1 MSVIVLLVWM
11 AITSLGGL
19 VSGSSDKSIIDVV
32 SQGIVW
38 PIAFAAAFLLI
49 VLAVFRWND
58 VGFKSANALKSIRLM
73 WLPLVYVSLFV
84 AMILAMGLPPASA
97 VIYILINTIF
107 VGISEELMFR
117 GILFSGLRSRLALWP
132 SIWLCSAVFGL
143 IHVLNVVQ
151 TGHVILAVLQAIAA
165 FMTGMMFMALRIRTG
180 SLYPVIL
187 LHTTWDCL
195 SLLAVV
201 KAGGMQSGEALPPVI
216 YIAPLLVLP
225 NLLYALYLLRAKA
238 LQSA

>member
-1 MSVIVLLVWM
+1 MVLLVWM

-19 VSGSSDKSIIDVV
+19 VSGSSDRSIIDVV

-38 PIAFAAAFLLI
+38 PIALAAAFLLV
-49 VLAVFRWND
+49 VLAVFRWSD
-58 VGFKSANALKSIRLM
+58 VGFEATPPLKTIRLM
-73 WLPLVYVSLFV
+73 WLPLVYVSLFLVMIV
-84 AMILAMGLPPASA
+84 AIGLPPASA
-97 VIYILINTIF
+97 VIYILVNTIF

-143 IHVLNVVQ
+143 IHILNVVQ
-151 TGHVILAVLQAIAA
+151 TGHIILAVLQAIAA

-187 LHTTWDCL
+187 LHTAWDCL

-201 KAGGMQSGEALPPVI
+201 KAGGMQTEQALPPAI
-216 YIAPLLVLP
+216 YIAPLAVLP
-225 NLLYALYLLRAKA
+225 NLLYALYLLRAKG
-238 LQSA
+238 LRSA